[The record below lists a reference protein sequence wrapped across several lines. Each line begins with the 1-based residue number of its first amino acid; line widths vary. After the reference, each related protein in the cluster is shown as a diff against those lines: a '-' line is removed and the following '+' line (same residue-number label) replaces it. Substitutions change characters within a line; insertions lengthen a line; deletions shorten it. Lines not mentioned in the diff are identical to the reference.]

1 MARKSKISPEQWA
14 EWEAERRAFA
24 ARLAERVR
32 IGAEIEARAER
43 GRQRLRRFSFG
54 LLGR

>member
-1 MARKSKISPEQWA
+1 MARKSRISPEQWA
-14 EWEAERRAFA
+14 EWEAQRRAFA

-32 IGAEIEARAER
+32 LGDEMEARAER
-43 GRQRLRRFSFG
+43 RRALLRRLSFG

>member
-1 MARKSKISPEQWA
+1 MARKSTISPEQWA
-14 EWEAERRAFA
+14 EWEAQRRALA

-32 IGAEIEARAER
+32 LGAEIEARAER
-43 GRQRLRRFSFG
+43 RRERLRRLSLG

>member
-1 MARKSKISPEQWA
+1 MARKNRISPEQWD
-14 EWEAERRAFA
+14 EWEAERRALA

-32 IGAEIEARAER
+32 IGAEFEARAER
-43 GRQRLRRFSFG
+43 RRKRIRRLSFG